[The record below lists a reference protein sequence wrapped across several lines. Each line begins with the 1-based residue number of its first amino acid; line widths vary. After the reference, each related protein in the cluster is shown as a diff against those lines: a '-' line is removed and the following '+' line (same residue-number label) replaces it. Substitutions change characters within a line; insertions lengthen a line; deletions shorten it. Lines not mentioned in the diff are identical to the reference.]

1 MIVFVELLGGVLP
14 DDDDDD
20 GDELLD
26 ADVVVI
32 D

>member
-14 DDDDDD
+14 DDDD

>member
-14 DDDDDD
+14 DDDDD